1 MVIDSRFF
9 SRMQMKREIREALQY
24 CPNLPTPPGIAMQI
38 VELGR
43 DPDVDLTSLARV
55 LARDPALA
63 SRVLRASNSAL
74 FAQRRRSENLRQ
86 ALVVIGL
93 NATMTLA
100 LSFSLAET
108 LSDGDASQAAVKL
121 VWRRAMISAT
131 ASRLLGERLRYPDL
145 EELFLAALL
154 QDIGILALDAAL
166 PDIYRPLIARAADH
180 DSLVRIEREELGA
193 DHGEAGTWLMSHWG
207 LPERLA
213 SIASA
218 AHDPNDTRLS
228 KDIKPFVNCVA
239 VAGKIADMFI
249 SGDQVASTNEC
260 IDAASRHLGLGH
272 EVIEPILERLGEI
285 LPEVEALY
293 ETEIMSQRM
302 AAGVIDQAR
311 EILAARN
318 LNLIHQVAEQQHKV
332 QEMERTTQH
341 LRETASR
348 DALTGLYNRG
358 RFDEVL
364 AAEFKLATEN
374 GWPLTLGFIDLD
386 HFKTVNDTHGHLA
399 GDALLAHL
407 AKLFGRH
414 LREHDLVMRY
424 GGDEFVALLPGIGL
438 ESALKVFDRLRDSVA
453 SEVHEGS
460 GGTKFRATVS
470 IGLAAHMDGN
480 RRLGS
485 PVELVRAADR
495 ALYEAKGSGRDRI
508 GVLENDSAA

>member
-1 MVIDSRFF
+1 
-9 SRMQMKREIREALQY
+9 MKREIREALQY

-43 DPDVDLTSLARV
+43 DPDVNLTSLARV

-108 LSDGDASQAAVKL
+108 LSDGDASRAVVKL

-131 ASRLLGERLRYPDL
+131 ASRLLGQRLHYPDL

-166 PDIYRPLIARAADH
+166 PDIYRPLISRAGDH
-180 DSLVRIEREELGA
+180 DSLLRIEREELGA

-218 AHDPNDTRLS
+218 AHDPDSPRLP
-228 KDIKPFVNCVA
+228 KDVQPFANCVA
-239 VAGKIADMFI
+239 VAGKIADMFV
-249 SGDQVASTNEC
+249 SGDPAASTNEC
-260 IDAASRHLGLGH
+260 IDAASRHLNLGH
-272 EVIEPILERLGEI
+272 QVIEPILESLGEI

-293 ETEIMSQRM
+293 ETDIMSERM

-332 QEMERTTQH
+332 QEMERTAQH

-364 AAEFKLATEN
+364 AAEFQLATEN

-407 AKLFGRH
+407 AKLFEKH

-424 GGDEFVALLPGIGL
+424 GGDEFVALLPGTGL
-438 ESALKVFDRLRDSVA
+438 ESAIKVFDRLRDSVA

-460 GGTKFRATVS
+460 GGTRFRTTVS

-508 GVLENDSAA
+508 GVLDSDSTE

>member
-1 MVIDSRFF
+1 
-9 SRMQMKREIREALQY
+9 
-24 CPNLPTPPGIAMQI
+24 
-38 VELGR
+38 
-43 DPDVDLTSLARV
+43 
-55 LARDPALA
+55 
-63 SRVLRASNSAL
+63 
-74 FAQRRRSENLRQ
+74 
-86 ALVVIGL
+86 VIGL

-108 LSDGDASQAAVKL
+108 LNDGDTSRSVVKL

-131 ASRLLGERLRYPDL
+131 ASRLLGERMRYPDL

-154 QDIGILALDAAL
+154 QDLGMLALDAAL
-166 PDIYRPLIARAADH
+166 PDMYRPLTSRAVDH
-180 DSLVRIEREELGA
+180 DSLLRMEREELGA
-193 DHGEAGTWLMSHWG
+193 DHGEAGTWLMAHWG

-213 SIASA
+213 SIASS
-218 AHDPNDTRLS
+218 AHDPNDARLS
-228 KDIKPFVNCVA
+228 KEVQPLVNCIS
-239 VAGKIADMFI
+239 VAGKIADMFLA
-249 SGDQVASTNEC
+249 GDPVASTQEC
-260 IDAASRHLGLGH
+260 IAAASRQLGLGQQ
-272 EVIEPILERLGEI
+272 VIMSILEKLGEM

-293 ETEIMSQRM
+293 ETDIMSQRM

-364 AAEFKLATEN
+364 AAEFQLATEN

-386 HFKTVNDTHGHLA
+386 HFKSVNDTHGHLA
-399 GDALLAHL
+399 GDALLSHL
-407 AKLFGRH
+407 AKLFEKH
-414 LREHDLVMRY
+414 LREHDLVVRY
-424 GGDEFVALLPGIGL
+424 GGDEFVALLPGTGL
-438 ESALKVFDRLRDSVA
+438 ESAVKVFDRLRHSVA
-453 SEVHEGS
+453 SEEHEGS

-480 RRLGS
+480 RRHGS

-495 ALYEAKGSGRDRI
+495 ALYEAKGTGRDRI
-508 GVLENDSAA
+508 GVLDSDSTE

>member
-1 MVIDSRFF
+1 
-9 SRMQMKREIREALQY
+9 MKREIREALQY

-43 DPDVDLTSLARV
+43 DPDVDLTALARV

-86 ALVVIGL
+86 AMVVIGL

-108 LSDGDASQAAVKL
+108 LSDGDASRAVVKL

-131 ASRLLGERLRYPDL
+131 ASRLLGEQMRFPDL

-154 QDIGILALDAAL
+154 QDLGILALDAAL
-166 PDIYRPLIARAADH
+166 PEIYRPLTARAGDH
-180 DSLVRIEREELGA
+180 DSLLQIEREELGA
-193 DHGEAGTWLMSHWG
+193 DHGEAGTWLMTHWG

-213 SIASA
+213 SIASSV
-218 AHDPNDTRLS
+218 HDPHNAKLP
-228 KDIKPFVNCVA
+228 KDVRPFVHCVA

-249 SGDQVASTNEC
+249 SGHAAASTQES
-260 IDAASRHLGLGH
+260 IEAASSRLGLEHG
-272 EVIEPILERLGEI
+272 VIMPVLERLGEM

-293 ETEIMSQRM
+293 ETDIMSQRM

-318 LNLIHQVAEQQHKV
+318 LNLIYQVAEQQLKV
-332 QEMERTTQH
+332 QEMERVAQH
-341 LRETASR
+341 LQETASR
-348 DALTGLYNRG
+348 DPLTGLYNRG

-364 AAEFKLATEN
+364 AAEFQLATEN

-386 HFKTVNDTHGHLA
+386 HFKAVNDTHGHLA
-399 GDALLAHL
+399 GDALLARL
-407 AKLFGRH
+407 AKVFEQH

-424 GGDEFVALLPGIGL
+424 GGDEFVALLPGTGL
-438 ESALKVFDRLRDSVA
+438 ESAVKVFDRLRNAVA
-453 SEVHEGS
+453 SEVYEGS
-460 GGTKFRATVS
+460 GSTQFRATIS
-470 IGLAAHMDGN
+470 IGLATHMDGN
-480 RRLGS
+480 MRLGS

-495 ALYEAKGSGRDRI
+495 ALYEAKGGGRDRI
-508 GVLENDSAA
+508 GVLDSVSPD